1 MKKTLIQI
9 GLFIVIVALGYFVY
23 DSIME
28 PVRFN
33 KEKRQREKVVIERLK
48 DIRSSQFIFKQLNG
62 SYAPDFDTLISFLK
76 IAEIPVVKIIP
87 DPNDTTYTLT
97 INDTV
102 GYIKVADSLF
112 GKQDNF
118 QYTQL
123 MTIPFS
129 GGELFALQADT
140 IERGGVEVHV
150 FEAKAPFTAFLKGMN
165 EQAIINIISK
175 FEDIE
180 RYPGLR
186 VGSLTEPSTDGNWE

>member
-1 MKKTLIQI
+1 MKKILIQL
-9 GLFIVIVALGYFVY
+9 GLFVVIVALGYFVY
-23 DSIME
+23 ESIME

-33 KEKRQREKVVIERLK
+33 KEKQERETVVIERLK

-62 SYAPDFDTLISFLK
+62 SYASNFDTLISFLK
-76 IAEIPVVKIIP
+76 VAEIPIVKIIR

-112 GKQDNF
+112 GKQNNF
-118 QYTQL
+118 KYSMLT
-123 MTIPFS
+123 TIPFS
-129 GGELFALQADT
+129 NGKLFEMQADT
-140 IERGGVEVHV
+140 IERGGVKVHV
-150 FEAKAPFTAFLKGMN
+150 FEAKAPFTAFLSGMN
-165 EQAIINIISK
+165 EQAVVNIIAK

-180 RYPGLR
+180 RYPGIR

>member
-9 GLFIVIVALGYFVY
+9 GLFIVIVGLGYMVY
-23 DSIME
+23 ESIME
-28 PVRFN
+28 PVRFK
-33 KEKRQREKVVIERLK
+33 KEQRQREKVVIERLK
-48 DIRSSQFIFKQLNG
+48 DIRSSQFIFKQMNG
-62 SYAPDFDTLISFLK
+62 AYAPNFDTLISFLK

-102 GYIKVADSLF
+102 GYTNVADSLF
-112 GKQDNF
+112 GKRGNF
-118 QYTQL
+118 HFSQL

-129 GGELFALQADT
+129 GGEIFGLQADT

-150 FEAKAPFTAFLKGMN
+150 FEARAPFTSFLKGMN

-180 RYPGLR
+180 KYPGLK
-186 VGSLTEPSTDGNWE
+186 VGSMTEPTTDGNWE